1 MRILDVVNE
10 MLGTM
15 GQLPL
20 NSLTQSHPYLAPALA
35 ALEDKNRQI
44 QAVGQYYNTESM
56 TGTPSAIDGRIY
68 LSPDILEIRSE
79 TRNLTQR
86 AGRLYDLDAGDD
98 VFTEPVDM
106 KIVRLIPFEDLPELP
121 AQHIAAAA
129 VLAFQRSYDGDR
141 AKTEDL
147 TRDTRESRAEAR
159 AQHIRATRA
168 NLLDA
173 NQTISRIRYLN
184 RSVR

>member
-20 NSLTQSHPYLAPALA
+20 NSVTQSHPYLAPALA
-35 ALEDKNRQI
+35 ALDDKNRQI
-44 QAVGQYYNTESM
+44 QAIGHYYNTE
-56 TGTPSAIDGRIY
+56 TLRGLPDAVDGRIL

-79 TRNLTQR
+79 TRNLAQR
-86 AGRLYDLDAGDD
+86 AGRLYDLDKGDD

-121 AQHIAAAA
+121 AQHIASAA

-147 TRDTRESRAEAR
+147 TRETRESRAEMR
-159 AQHIRATRA
+159 AQHIRAMRA
-168 NLLDA
+168 NLLDI
-173 NQTISRIRYLN
+173 NPFISRVRWLN
-184 RSVR
+184 KSVR